1 MARALLSAG
10 LEEGCLAA
18 GLFAWLTDDCLAAGS
33 ARLTGLSRCDPGGG
47 AGSDGGGGGG
57 GGGDDGGGGGGGIGW
72 PIRPRGGDDPG
83 LFGNG

>member
-33 ARLTGLSRCDPGGG
+33 ARLTGLSRCDLGGG
-47 AGSDGGGGGG
+47 AGSDGG
-57 GGGDDGGGGGGGIGW
+57 GGGGGGGIGW
-72 PIRPRGGDDPG
+72 PIRPRGGGDPG